1 MKKYIQLK
9 HGTAIIDEQDFDR
22 INQYKWNSVDN
33 DGTGKRHYAT
43 CKIRGMTVYMH
54 RMVMGAQS
62 GETVDHID
70 GNGLNNS
77 RENLRFVVP
86 SQNNLNQR
94 AREDNTSGH
103 KGISWCPDR
112 EKYQVYINVDRKR
125 KSLGRYRTLEEA
137 IYVRDQAAKKHYGEF
152 ARDNSSLP
160 EDAKIEPHRAIPRTL
175 RRTGNNNSSGKTG
188 VTRFKG
194 KWKATITIKGKVKHI
209 GTFADLDLAIAARE
223 KAEREYFPQYFENK
237 AA

>member
-86 SQNNLNQR
+86 SQNNMNQR
-94 AREDNTSGH
+94 VREDNTSGH

-194 KWKATITIKGKVKHI
+194 KWKATITVEGNAKHI

>member
-22 INQYKWNSVDN
+22 INQYRWNSCYMR
-33 DGTGKRHYAT
+33 GTKTPYAT
-43 CKIRGMTVYMH
+43 SSHFGKTVYMH
-54 RMVMGAQS
+54 RLVMNAES
-62 GETVDHID
+62 GQTVDHID

-77 RENLRFVVP
+77 RENLRFVTP
-86 SQNNLNQR
+86 SQNLLNALKR
-94 AREDNTSGH
+94 SDNTSGH

-137 IYVRDQAAKKHYGEF
+137 IYVRDQAAKEHYGEF
-152 ARDNSSLP
+152 AKDNSSLP
-160 EDAKIEPHRAIPRTL
+160 EGAKIEPHRAIPRTL
-175 RRTGNNNSSGKTG
+175 RRTGGNNSSGKTG

-194 KWKATITIKGKVKHI
+194 KWRATITIEGKTKHI
-209 GTFADLDLAIAARE
+209 GTFAELELAIAARE

>member
-1 MKKYIQLK
+1 MNKYIQLK

-33 DGTGKRHYAT
+33 DGMGKRYYAA

-62 GETVDHID
+62 GEMVDHID

-77 RENLRFVVP
+77 RRNLRFVVP
-86 SQNNLNQR
+86 SQNNMNQR
-94 AREDNTSGH
+94 VREDNTSGH

-112 EKYQVYINVDRKR
+112 EKYQVYVNIDRKR

-137 IYVRDQAAKKHYGEF
+137 IYVRDRAVKEHYGEF
-152 ARDNSSLP
+152 ARENTSLP
-160 EDAKIEPHRAIPRTL
+160 KDAKIEPQRAIPRTL

-188 VTRFKG
+188 VTKHKG
-194 KWKATITIKGKVKHI
+194 KWKATITIDGKVKHI

-223 KAEREYFPQYFENK
+223 KTERKYFPEYFNY